1 MTLLFD
7 VVLALLLLLTA
18 FGVVTTGTERPAVLA
33 FMGYGLLLGLVWVRL
48 AAPDVAMTE
57 IAIGSGI
64 SGIVLLRAARSARSS
79 PHLPATPRT
88 MMTHAPGTKAP
99 GEKAS
104 GEKAPDKGVSGR
116 KMAALV
122 SVGVTVLLGGVVL
135 ALPTP
140 APSLAP
146 QAAEALPSTGLG
158 NPVTGVLL
166 VFRGLDTLLEKM
178 VLLLALI
185 GVWALA
191 RDPLWRGAPAPLFPG
206 IAPAPSAFLARV
218 LAPIGVLVGIYLLW
232 AGADDPGGAFQSGAT
247 LAAMVLLLMMGGL
260 VRAPALGSRALRLV
274 VLGGPFA
281 FLAVGFL
288 GWASAGTFLAYPP
301 GFEKAVIKAVEVAIT
316 ASIALTLVLVVL
328 GPSAGE
334 ERP

>member
-7 VVLALLLLLTA
+7 VVLALCVLLAAL
-18 FGVVTTGTERPAVLA
+18 GVVTTRPERPAVLA

-64 SGIVLLRAARSARSS
+64 SGIVLLRAARVGQFSAHMPGIS
-79 PHLPATPRT
+79 PLQTGD
-88 MMTHAPGTKAP
+88 APGRNAVGQEISGK
-99 GEKAS
+99 EKLS
-104 GEKAPDKGVSGR
+104 RGL
-116 KMAALV
+116 AALV
-122 SVGVTVLLGGVVL
+122 SVGVAVLLAGVVL
-135 ALPTP
+135 ALPTS

-146 QAAEALPSTGLG
+146 EAAIALPATGLG

-191 RDPLWRGAPAPLFPG
+191 RDPLWRSAPAPLFPG
-206 IAPAPSAFLARV
+206 AVPAPSAFLARV

-247 LAAMVLLLMMGGL
+247 LAAMALLLMMGGL

-274 VLGGPFA
+274 ILGGPFA

-328 GPSAGE
+328 GPSVGE

>member
-1 MTLLFD
+1 MSLVFD
-7 VVLALLLLLTA
+7 GVLALSLLLAAL
-18 FGVVTTGTERPAVLA
+18 GVVTTRLELPSVLA
-33 FMGYGLLLGLVWVRL
+33 FMGFGLLLGLVWVRL
-48 AAPDVAMTE
+48 GAPDVAMTE

-64 SGIVLLRAARSARSS
+64 SGIVLLRAARNMQFGGSRSS
-79 PHLPATPRT
+79 HSQPRT
-88 MMTHAPGTKAP
+88 GTR
-99 GEKAS
+99 G
-104 GEKAPDKGVSGR
+104 KGL
-116 KMAALV
+116 AALV
-122 SVGVTVLLGGVVL
+122 SVGSAVLLAGVVL

-146 QAAEALPSTGLG
+146 QAAQALPATGLG

-166 VFRGLDTLLEKM
+166 VFRGLDTLLEKI

-191 RDPLWRGAPAPLFPG
+191 RDPLWRGTPAPLFPG
-206 IAPAPSAFLARV
+206 VAPAPTTFLARV
-218 LAPIGVLVGIYLLW
+218 LVPIGVLVGIYLLW

-247 LAAMVLLLMMGGL
+247 LAAMALLLMMGGL
-260 VRAPALGSRALRLV
+260 VRVPDLGSRLLRLV
-274 VLGGPFA
+274 VLGGPVA
-281 FLAVGFL
+281 FMAVGFL

-328 GPSAGE
+328 GPSAGKE
-334 ERP
+334 HP

>member
-7 VVLALLLLLTA
+7 VVLALLLVLAAL
-18 FGVVTTGTERPAVLA
+18 GVVTTRPERPAVLA

-64 SGIVLLRAARSARSS
+64 SGIVLLRAVRTGGLAASLPGAS
-79 PHLPATPRT
+79 PSPMGDAPPAAQAFGR
-88 MMTHAPGTKAP
+88 
-99 GEKAS
+99 
-104 GEKAPDKGVSGR
+104 GV
-116 KMAALV
+116 AACV
-122 SVGVTVLLGGVVL
+122 SVGVAVLLGGVVL
-135 ALPTP
+135 ALPSQ

-146 QAAEALPSTGLG
+146 EAAEALPATGLG
-158 NPVTGVLL
+158 NPVTAVLL

-191 RDPLWRGAPAPLFPG
+191 RDPLWRGAPGPLFS
-206 IAPAPSAFLARV
+206 APATAPSAFLARV

-232 AGADDPGGAFQSGAT
+232 AGADDPGGAFQSGAA
-247 LAAMVLLLMMGGL
+247 LAAMALLLMMGGL
-260 VRAPALGSRALRLV
+260 VRAPALGNRWLRLV
-274 VLGGPFA
+274 ILGGPFA

-288 GWASAGTFLAYPP
+288 GWASAGAFLAYPP

-334 ERP
+334 EQP